1 MNNTVP
7 ENRGS
12 KKLVLVVEDEPK
24 LSRVVSNYLERD
36 GYLSQVASD
45 CALATQ
51 YIHSL
56 KPDLIILD
64 IMLPDGSGLDILK
77 KLRINSDVPVILLTA
92 KSEEVDKIMGLE
104 FGADDYVSKPFSVR
118 ELMARVKTNLRRLSH
133 TVVDKRVSVG
143 NLELDQDA
151 MLAYISGERIDL
163 TTTEYLLLDCLATT
177 PNKVYSRS
185 ELFEKAMPDSDALER
200 VLNSHFRNIRKKLE
214 GADVIIESVR
224 GVGYRLR
231 AN

>member
-1 MNNTVP
+1 MNSTLP

-36 GYLSQVASD
+36 GYLSQVAGD

-56 KPDLIILD
+56 QPDLIILD

-77 KLRINSDVPVILLTA
+77 KLRTSSDIPVILLTA

-118 ELMARVKTNLRRLSH
+118 ELMARVKTNLRRVSQTL
-133 TVVDKRVSVG
+133 VDKRVRVG
-143 NLELDQDA
+143 RLELDQES

-163 TTTEYLLLDCLATT
+163 TTTEYLLLDCLAVT

-214 GADVIIESVR
+214 GAGVIIESVR
-224 GVGYRLR
+224 GVGYRLVVS
-231 AN
+231 

>member
-1 MNNTVP
+1 MNSTLP

-36 GYLSQVASD
+36 GYLAHIAGD

-56 KPDLIILD
+56 QPDLIILD

-77 KLRINSDVPVILLTA
+77 KLRTSNDVPVILLTA

-118 ELMARVKTNLRRLSH
+118 ELMARVKTNLRRVSH
-133 TVVDKRVSVG
+133 TVVDKRVRVG
-143 NLELDQDA
+143 RLELDQDA
-151 MLAYISGERIDL
+151 MIAYVSGERIDL
-163 TTTEYLLLDCLATT
+163 TTTEYLLLDCLATL

-224 GVGYRLR
+224 GVGYRLVEV
-231 AN
+231 